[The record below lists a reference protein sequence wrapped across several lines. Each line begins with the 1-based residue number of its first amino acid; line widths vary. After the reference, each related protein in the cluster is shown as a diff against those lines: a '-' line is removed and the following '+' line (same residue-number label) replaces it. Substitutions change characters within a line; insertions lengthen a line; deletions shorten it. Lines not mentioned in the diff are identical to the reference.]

1 MTKEKIQDF
10 TLRISKANKTE
21 MIAILYDMGIQYLSD
36 ALDALNAGEK
46 EAFRVNVNRAKSVNK
61 ELMASVNVSKDLGLE
76 FISLYVFCNKELT
89 KAFLDYD
96 SEIIE
101 RIIKV
106 YTNLS
111 EAYNTVSKNDTS
123 GSVMGNSE
131 KVYSGLTYNK
141 SLLNNL
147 VTDVS
152 SSRGF
157 LA

>member
-36 ALDALNAGEK
+36 ASDDLKVGKK
-46 EAFRVNVNRAKSVNK
+46 EDFRVNVNRAKNVNK

-96 SEIIE
+96 SEIVE

-111 EAYNTVSKNDTS
+111 EAYNAVSKNDTS